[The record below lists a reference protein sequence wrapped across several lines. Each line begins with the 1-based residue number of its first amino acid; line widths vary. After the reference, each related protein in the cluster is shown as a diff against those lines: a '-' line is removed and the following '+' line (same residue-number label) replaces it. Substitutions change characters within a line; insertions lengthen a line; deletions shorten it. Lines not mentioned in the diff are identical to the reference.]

1 MEERQS
7 KFRKRGR
14 VRKGKRQINVREERQ
29 SKVKKRGRVTNG
41 NS

>member
-1 MEERQS
+1 MEETQS
-7 KFRKRGR
+7 KVRKRGR
-14 VRKGKRQINVREERQ
+14 VRKGKRQINVREESH